1 MLEAPRNSDN
11 QLEIL
16 FNEVLES
23 AIPSGTLRPSSWA
36 EQRRVLSLESVAD
49 PSLAGRWSNKKTPY
63 MVEIMDAGCDP
74 GINEVIV
81 IKSAQVGGT
90 EFGNNVI
97 GFHIDVDPATI
108 LYVAED
114 EKKARAWSVE
124 KLMPML
130 RDTPSLAAIMGVARE
145 RDSSNM
151 IEAKA
156 FRGGHLAIGWATSPA
171 TLSSRPR
178 RIVILDEADAYK
190 PTKEGS
196 PIVLAE
202 ARMKTAGDQ
211 RLLIIITTPRR
222 KETSQT
228 LEMWEKSTQER
239 YFVPCPHC
247 QEYQYLKWAN
257 VIWDDDPLLAV
268 YACDACGVA
277 IENEDKEWMLEQGE
291 WRSTN
296 PDYVGNRRGFHINE
310 IYSPFTKWGDMAR
323 AFVDAKPFPDKLE
336 GFINTRLGEWW
347 EERGEGVSYMDLST
361 HQETYNAEVPHG
373 VLLLTAGIDVQN
385 DRLECEIIGW
395 GRDRENWSIDYRIF
409 EGNPSL
415 PDVWD
420 DLSDHLQ
427 QVFEGEHGETFRV
440 RGACIDT
447 GGHHADDVYRFCKA
461 NAGRRWFAIKGASTA
476 GKPIVSKPSRHNRHN
491 VKIFSVGTDTA
502 KDEIFSLLK
511 IGEPGP
517 GFCHFP
523 DDDRYD
529 TQFFKQLCSEK
540 KVTRFTQ
547 GVKRQIWVKVNPDT
561 GKESA
566 SLRNEVL
573 DTRVY
578 ATAARAILLP
588 NYDKWAATQSKKAG
602 ILPPVDTSKLP
613 EDTEKSEPEAIATG
627 EKPENAPKTGKK
639 RRKVVLSNR
648 VATRKNFG
656 TSW

>member
-1 MLEAPRNSDN
+1 MLEAPRNNDL
-11 QLEIL
+11 QYL
-16 FNEVLES
+16 FDEVLSS
-23 AIPSGTLRPSSWA
+23 AIPSATLKPSSWA
-36 EQRRVLSLESVAD
+36 EERRVLSLESVAD
-49 PSLAGRWSNKKTPY
+49 PSLAGAWSNKKTPY

-90 EFGNNVI
+90 EYGNNVI

-130 RDTPSLAAIMGVARE
+130 RDTPSLAAIMGIAKE

-211 RLLIIITTPRR
+211 RLMIIITTPRR

-247 QEYQYLKWAN
+247 SEYQFLKWSN
-257 VIWDDDPLLAV
+257 VHWGDDPLMAV
-268 YACDACGVA
+268 YACDRCGA
-277 IENEDKEWMLEQGE
+277 QIENEDKEWMLDQGE

-310 IYSPFTKWGDMAR
+310 IYSPFTTWGDMAR
-323 AFVDAKPFPDKLE
+323 AFVDAKPYPDKLE

-347 EERGEGVSYMDLST
+347 EERGESVSYMDLSS
-361 HQETYNAEVPHG
+361 HQETYNAEVPRG
-373 VLLLTAGIDVQN
+373 VLTLTAGVDVQG
-385 DRLECEIIGW
+385 DRLECEIVGW
-395 GRDRENWSIDYRIF
+395 GRERENWSIDYRIF
-409 EGNPSL
+409 EGNPTM

-420 DLSDHLQ
+420 DLSDHLRQ
-427 QVFEGEHGETFRV
+427 QFEGETGEMFRIKA
-440 RGACIDT
+440 ACVDT
-447 GGHHADDVYRFCKA
+447 GGHHADEVYRFCKA
-461 NAGRRWFAIKGASTA
+461 NSGRRWFAIKGASTA
-476 GKPIVSKPSRHNRHN
+476 GNPIAPRRPSRNNKHGVNLY
-491 VKIFSVGTDTA
+491 KIGTDTA
-502 KDEIFSLLK
+502 KDAIFSLLK
-511 IGEPGP
+511 IGERGP

-529 TQFFKQLCSEK
+529 NEFFKQLCSET
-540 KVTRFTQ
+540 KVTRYTQ

-561 GKESA
+561 GKQSDKV
-566 SLRNEVL
+566 RNEVL

-578 ATAARAILLP
+578 ATAALAIVNP
-588 NYDKWAATQSKKAG
+588 NFDKWSASRKEKTVETPDNASNETQKDAQRHENTPK
-602 ILPPVDTSKLP
+602 PPPKRAYGGSLTKNNPFS
-613 EDTEKSEPEAIATG
+613 G
-627 EKPENAPKTGKK
+627 YKP
-639 RRKVVLSNR
+639 
-648 VATRKNFG
+648 
-656 TSW
+656 